1 MKEMSLV
8 ICKIKTCSLF
18 IGIIFGIFLLITDCY
33 AGINTKDPTSN
44 SGSWTAGGNAY
55 SSNDSYAS
63 SLTDNATHD
72 YGDYGFSGSG
82 DITKVEVGIEAYIS
96 TASRKHVD
104 IQVST
109 DGGLGWSDPFPSIAY
124 GSDPDTVE
132 WIDVTSHEATWTWT
146 KLNNTNFKV
155 QIIGHKTGGP
165 PGSIEAHV
173 DYLPARV
180 TYSEAPTLSVVLRNA
195 SDTGDYISWAL
206 GSGKEL
212 DTVCIMNTNECVLV
226 KNDGSVPEDFS
237 ISATGTNWIL
247 GSSTGEDTCVLM
259 GLFNADTA
267 PAEGNFSTTYDI
279 VDGTTRWATVSA
291 GDGNYE
297 GTNDGDNV
305 AVDSGEKLYI
315 YLKTPFSLT
324 QGDEEAITVT
334 VGCREH

>member
-1 MKEMSLV
+1 M
-8 ICKIKTCSLF
+8 
-18 IGIIFGIFLLITDCY
+18 
-33 AGINTKDPTSN
+33 
-44 SGSWTAGGNAY
+44 
-55 SSNDSYAS
+55 
-63 SLTDNATHD
+63 
-72 YGDYGFSGSG
+72 
-82 DITKVEVGIEAYIS
+82 
-96 TASRKHVD
+96 
-104 IQVST
+104 
-109 DGGLGWSDPFPSIAY
+109 
-124 GSDPDTVE
+124 
-132 WIDVTSHEATWTWT
+132 
-146 KLNNTNFKV
+146 
-155 QIIGHKTGGP
+155 
-165 PGSIEAHV
+165 

-180 TYSEAPTLSVVLRNA
+180 TYSPTLSVVLRNA

-212 DTVCIMNTNECVLV
+212 DTVYIMNTDECVLV
-226 KNDGSVPEDFS
+226 KNAGNISEDFS
-237 ISATGTNWIL
+237 ISATGTNWTL

-279 VDGTTRWATVSA
+279 IDGTTRWATVSA

-315 YLKTPFSLT
+315 YLKTPSSLT